1 MNDPKS
7 IPQSPARWALSQLL
21 ALMWPSGEAGMKV
34 RVVVSVALIFAA
46 KLVAVAAPFLYKQII
61 DSLSGPALAAIP
73 IALILAYGVAQ
84 VGGQLVEAV
93 RSLVFIRVAQ
103 RAIRSTALQM
113 FNHIHSLSLRVHLD
127 RQTGGLARVVDRGVS
142 GIEFLLEL
150 MLFNVVPTFLELV
163 LVSAILWGFYSA
175 DFAVAVL
182 ATVLCYAGLTIAATG
197 RQIRARRYRNTCDVA
212 AISIAVDSILNYET
226 VKYFG
231 AEANEAQR
239 YEQAKRAYEEAAVRA
254 ERVEALS
261 AAGQAAIIAA
271 GMIAVMVMAGREV
284 AAGTMTVGDFVLV
297 NAYLL
302 QLYVPLGMLASSY
315 SGTRQSITDVES
327 LVQLLEVQPDVT
339 DAPGSPDLVVTG
351 GEVSFDAVTFAYDP
365 RRPILKDVSFD
376 VPAGKTVAIVGH
388 SGGGKST
395 LARLLFR
402 FYDVR
407 GGAIRIDGQDLRE
420 VSQKSLRRA
429 IGMVPQDT
437 VLFNDTIGYNIGYA
451 RPGATARE
459 IEAAARAASIH
470 DFILTLPD
478 GYETRVGE
486 RGLKLSGGEKQR
498 VAIARVVLKDPAI
511 LVFDEATSALDSQ
524 TEREIQ
530 ESLHSISAERT
541 VLVIAHRLSTIVD
554 SDEILVLAGGEVAER
569 GRHHELLA
577 RGGLYAAM
585 WRRQKRAAERGEL
598 RDQALA
604 AGDSA

>member
-1 MNDPKS
+1 MTGPAS
-7 IPQSPARWALSQLL
+7 VPGSPARWALTQLL
-21 ALMWPSGEAGMKV
+21 ALMWPRGEAGVKV
-34 RVVVSVALIFAA
+34 RVVASVALIFAA
-46 KLVAVAAPFLYKQII
+46 KLIAVAAPFLYKQII

-84 VGGQLVEAV
+84 VGGQLVEAL

-103 RAIRSTALQM
+103 RAIRLTALQM
-113 FNHIHSLSLRVHLD
+113 FNHIHALSLRVHLD

-150 MLFNVVPTFLELV
+150 MLFNVVPTLLELV
-163 LVSAILWGFYSA
+163 LVSAILSSFYHA
-175 DFAVAVL
+175 GFAVAVL
-182 ATVLCYAGLTIAATG
+182 ATVLCYAGVTIAATG
-197 RQIRARRYRNTCDVA
+197 RQIRARRHRNTCDVA
-212 AISIAVDSILNYET
+212 AISIAVDSVLNYET
-226 VKYFG
+226 VKYFS
-231 AEANEAQR
+231 AEANEAHR

-261 AAGQAAIIAA
+261 AAAQAAIIAA

-327 LVQLLEVQPDVT
+327 LVQLLEVQPEVK
-339 DAPGSPDLVVTG
+339 DAPGAPPLAVARG
-351 GEVSFDAVTFAYDP
+351 RISFDSVTFAYDP
-365 RRPILKDVSFD
+365 RRPILESVSFD
-376 VPAGKTVAIVGH
+376 VPAGKTVAIVGQ

-402 FYDVR
+402 FYDVQ

-420 VSQKSLRRA
+420 VSQKSLRQA

-451 RPGATARE
+451 RPGATSRE
-459 IEAAARAASIH
+459 VEAAARAASLH

-486 RGLKLSGGEKQR
+486 RGLKLSGGEKLR
-498 VAIARVVLKDPAI
+498 VAIARVVLKDPSI

-530 ESLHSISAERT
+530 ESLRAISAERT

-554 SDEILVLAGGEVAER
+554 ADEILVLAGGGIAER
-569 GRHHELLA
+569 GRHDELLA
-577 RGGLYAAM
+577 GGGLYSAM
-585 WRRQKRAAERGEL
+585 WRRQRRAAAREEL
-598 RDQALA
+598 QKDATRHRP
-604 AGDSA
+604 